1 MKAFIAVLLAA
12 LCFEGLNAECPQPNA
27 LQDDDGN
34 KLCVRFFEHSS
45 YYYDSSCYGDFLN
58 VYPNEDVPIIPKAWD
73 NRVSSL
79 VVGRS
84 CSLTVWSKTKKQ
96 GYKKKFSAG
105 IVYHLKEVQKG
116 LFGDWNDSLSGYY
129 CTC

>member
-34 KLCVRFFEHSS
+34 KLCARMFEHSS

-84 CSLTVWSKTKKQ
+84 CSLTVWSKTKKG
-96 GYKKKFSAG
+96 GYKKKFAAG